1 MSSSGRRSPRLRPA
15 SEYHRLHVRLYHL
28 PNTRSTRVLWLLE
41 EIGAPY
47 ELTLLTADD
56 RKGDE
61 HLARHPLGR
70 VPVLEE
76 DGGFV
81 LESLAICLHVADL
94 HPDAA
99 LIPPLGSHER
109 ALVYQ
114 WGTYAMTE
122 LEPAILE
129 VFVARRME
137 DEARAASGVA
147 RFQAAAAV
155 VEEALEGR
163 EYLVGDRFS
172 VGDLICGAVLIF
184 ARRAELA
191 EGLPNVAAYL
201 DRLEARPARQRA
213 TAIGI
218 D

>member
-1 MSSSGRRSPRLRPA
+1 M
-15 SEYHRLHVRLYHL
+15 RLYHL

-47 ELTLLTADD
+47 ELTLLTKED
-56 RKGDE
+56 RKGAE
-61 HLARHPLGR
+61 HLGRHPLGR
-70 VPVLEE
+70 VPVIEE

-99 LIPPLGSHER
+99 MIPPLGTHER

-114 WGTYAMTE
+114 WCAFAMTE

-129 VFVARRME
+129 VFAARRKE
-137 DEARAASGVA
+137 DEERTASGVE
-147 RFQAAAAV
+147 RFRAAATV
-155 VEEALEGR
+155 VDQALEGR

-184 ARRAELA
+184 ARRAALT
-191 EGLPNVAAYL
+191 EGLPNVVAYL
-201 DRLEARPARQRA
+201 DRLDARPARQRA
-213 TAIGI
+213 TAIGV

>member
-1 MSSSGRRSPRLRPA
+1 M
-15 SEYHRLHVRLYHL
+15 RLYHL

-47 ELTLLTADD
+47 ELTLLTKEE
-56 RKGDE
+56 RKGAE
-61 HLARHPLGR
+61 HLDRHPLGR
-70 VPVLEE
+70 VPAVEE

-81 LESLAICLHVADL
+81 FESLGICLHVADL
-94 HPDAA
+94 HSDAA
-99 LIPPLGSHER
+99 LIPPVGTHER

-114 WGTYAMTE
+114 WSAFAMTE

-129 VFVARRME
+129 VLVGRRKE
-137 DEARAASGVA
+137 DEERAAAGVD
-147 RFQAAAAV
+147 RFRASATV
-155 VEEALEGR
+155 VEQALEGQ

-184 ARRAELA
+184 ARRAELT

-201 DRLEARPARQRA
+201 DRLDSRPARQRA
-213 TAIGI
+213 VAIGV

>member
-1 MSSSGRRSPRLRPA
+1 M
-15 SEYHRLHVRLYHL
+15 RLYHL

-47 ELTLLTADD
+47 ELTLLTKED
-56 RKGDE
+56 RKGAE
-61 HLARHPLGR
+61 HLGRHPLGR
-70 VPVLEE
+70 VPVIDE

-99 LIPPLGSHER
+99 LIPPVGTHER

-114 WGTYAMTE
+114 WSAFAMTE
-122 LEPAILE
+122 LEAAILE
-129 VFVARRME
+129 VFAARRKE
-137 DEARAASGVA
+137 DGERTAAGVDRFRAAA
-147 RFQAAAAV
+147 TV
-155 VEEALEGR
+155 VEQALEGR
-163 EYLVGDRFS
+163 EYLVGSRFS

-184 ARRAELA
+184 ARRAELT

-213 TAIGI
+213 TAIGV